1 MAPIFGVS
9 ENFLANREEIMREM
23 VGEGGRGG
31 KGKGVREM
39 FRRKMLEGQRN
50 EAMRMLKDGE
60 FDQKVNR
67 FDTNFS
73 KNLKV
78 FCFVF
83 YFLFFVLFFV

>member
-1 MAPIFGVS
+1 
-9 ENFLANREEIMREM
+9 MRELG
-23 VGEGGRGG
+23 GEGRG
-31 KGKGVREM
+31 KGGEKGVREV

-50 EAMRMLKDGE
+50 EALRVLKDGE

-78 FCFVF
+78 FFFCS
-83 YFLFFVLFFV
+83 LFFVVHCVV